1 MPFMLR
7 INGRDCGT
15 FPTEEEAV
23 ARASQAIR
31 ETPDIEPEIID
42 TDTGRPAAPGASKA
56 GRDDLAN
63 KVGY

>member
-15 FPTEEEAV
+15 FPTEDEAV
-23 ARASQAIR
+23 ARAR
-31 ETPDIEPEIID
+31 EVVRDTPDAEPEIID
-42 TDTGRPAAPGASKA
+42 TETGRAAAPAASESR
-56 GRDDLAN
+56 RDDLAN